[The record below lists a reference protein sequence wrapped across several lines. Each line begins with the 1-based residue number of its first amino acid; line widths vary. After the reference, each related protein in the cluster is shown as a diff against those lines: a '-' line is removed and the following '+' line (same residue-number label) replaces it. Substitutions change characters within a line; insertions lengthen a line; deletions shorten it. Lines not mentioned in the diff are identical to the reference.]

1 MTTGLASCIGR
12 LVAGFVCNLKFINPR
27 YVFQVGSFVTAV
39 SVILFTVVHSYG
51 LFVFLSALFGVA
63 QGAVTATSNLIFL
76 TCVDNKR
83 RASAFGLGSCLTSL
97 AILSSPPFAGKF
109 GCGVLSFYYYWV

>member
-1 MTTGLASCIGR
+1 MTTGIASCVGK
-12 LVAGFVCNLKFINPR
+12 LVAGFVCNVKFIDPR
-27 YVFQVGSFVTAV
+27 YVFQVGSFTNAV

-51 LFVFLSALFGVA
+51 LFVFASALFGVG
-63 QGAVTATSNLIFL
+63 QGAVAATSNLIFL

-83 RASAFGLGSCLTSL
+83 RASAFGLASCLTSL

-109 GCGVLSFYYYWV
+109 GHDV

>member
-12 LVAGFVCNLKFINPR
+12 LVAGFVCNLKFVNPR
-27 YVFQVGSFVTAV
+27 YVFQVSSFVTAV
-39 SVILFTVVHSYG
+39 SVILFTVVPSYG

-83 RASAFGLGSCLTSL
+83 RASAFGLASCLTSL
-97 AILSSPPFAGKF
+97 AILTSPPFAGKF
-109 GCGVLSFYYYWV
+109 ECGV

>member
-12 LVAGFVCNLKFINPR
+12 LVAGFMCNLKFINPR

-39 SVILFTVVHSYG
+39 SVTLFTVVRSYG
-51 LFVFLSALFGVA
+51 LFVFLSALFDVA

-97 AILSSPPFAGKF
+97 AILSSPPFAGEF
-109 GCGVLSFYYYWV
+109 AYDV

>member
-1 MTTGLASCIGR
+1 MTIGLASCVGK
-12 LVAGFVCNLKFINPR
+12 LVAGFVCNVTCIEPR

-51 LFVFLSALFGVA
+51 LFVFLSAFFGVA
-63 QGAVTATSNLIFL
+63 QGAVVATSNLIFL

-83 RASAFGLGSCLTSL
+83 RASSFGLAGCLTSL

-109 GCGVLSFYYYWV
+109 GHDV